1 MNELRKAVVS
11 VLGNDQKGIIAKV
24 TNILYEYDVNIMDIS
39 QTIIS
44 GLFSMVMVVDVSS
57 EHCNF
62 DGVSQELH
70 KLGESLGNTIRG
82 FKEGLAGDDENKDN
96 GKTEA

>member
-11 VLGNDQKGIIAKV
+11 VLGNDRKGIIAKV
-24 TNILYEYDVNIMDIS
+24 TKILYEYDVNIMDIS
-39 QTIIS
+39 QTIVS

-62 DGVSQELH
+62 DGVSQELG
-70 KLGESLGNTIRG
+70 KLGEELGLQIRIQRG
-82 FKEGLAGDDENKDN
+82 EIFDAMHHI
-96 GKTEA
+96 

>member
-39 QTIIS
+39 QTIVS

-62 DGVSQELH
+62 DGVNQALH
-70 KLGESLGNTIRG
+70 DLGEQLGLQIRIQRHEI
-82 FKEGLAGDDENKDN
+82 FDAMHHI
-96 GKTEA
+96 